1 MMKAVIQTNYQGID
15 SLQLATVKQPKP
27 NLVGDLVKVAATPV
41 LPWDIMSEQGKLR
54 NLNPQRL
61 PAIIGY
67 GFAGT
72 IVESG
77 KLRGN
82 GKIGQ
87 RVIGVAQNGSIA
99 EYATA
104 NIPIFTFKLPD
115 NVSLMQGATVL
126 GGADAAQMMLN
137 HVQIPDK
144 GQVLVLGPSGGVGS
158 YLVQLLNLQNH
169 YPMLLTSKRSES
181 FVRNSFPNNQ
191 IRSSAMELQSAHY
204 DIIFDMTGNQELLHQ
219 AELALKSHGTLFTAS
234 LPHYQSNRSDI
245 HVMFHNDPISP
256 NQYRKILTLIANGD
270 LTPFIDATYPIEDIK
285 AAQHHVHEDPKQG
298 RTLITFK

>member
-1 MMKAVIQTNYQGID
+1 MKAVIQTNYQGID
-15 SLQLATVKQPKP
+15 SLELVSVKQPKP
-27 NLVGDLVKVAATPV
+27 NPFGDVVKVASAPV
-41 LPWDIMSEQGKLR
+41 LPWDIMSEQGQLR

-77 KLRGN
+77 KLRGT

-87 RVIGVAQNGSIA
+87 RVIGVAQSGSIA
-99 EYATA
+99 EYAAA

-115 NVSLMQGATVL
+115 NVSLIQGATIF
-126 GGADAAQMMLN
+126 GGADAAQMMLS
-137 HVQIPDK
+137 HVKIPDN

-158 YLVQLLNLQNH
+158 YLVQLLNLQNN
-169 YPMLLTSKRSES
+169 YPTLLASKRSES
-181 FVRNSFPNNQ
+181 FVRNSFPDNQ
-191 IRSSAMELQSAHY
+191 IRISTMELQSAHY
-204 DIIFDMTGNQELLHQ
+204 DIIFDTTGSQKLLHQ

-245 HVMFHNDPISP
+245 HVMFHNNPISP
-256 NQYRKILTLIANGD
+256 NQYRKILALIANGD
-270 LTPFIDATYPIEDIK
+270 LTPFIDTIYPIEDIK
-285 AAQHHVHEDPKQG
+285 AAQHHVLEDSKRG